1 MLYAK
6 NSIQEMKKEDIV
18 NKLSSNPLYEQVFNR
33 IKDSVRSGEYKKGDL
48 IPSEKELM
56 ELMGV
61 SRVTVRQALK
71 MLSDSGI
78 IETRK
83 GKGSIVAVDWKSI
96 LDPGELRDQAETY
109 WHLFEQSTLAR
120 RVIEPSIAKQAA
132 IMATEQDI
140 RQLEYAFEHDSEIDE
155 QAEPSIRIR
164 KGTGLQ
170 SFHGCLWEILRNPL
184 MKQIWEATVP
194 PSNAITALPLI
205 VPVRQE
211 SYKAEMRKQHG
222 NILKAVKDHDPE
234 YAFFYM
240 LQHCDWIYET
250 YQHYFEEFCR

>member
-1 MLYAK
+1 MLYAE

-83 GKGSIVAVDWKSI
+83 GKGVQAVRFRNKVTGWKDGHFTTVYDDGICLNS
-96 LDPGELRDQAETY
+96 LHWPDVLSS
-109 WHLFEQSTLAR
+109 LL
-120 RVIEPSIAKQAA
+120 
-132 IMATEQDI
+132 
-140 RQLEYAFEHDSEIDE
+140 
-155 QAEPSIRIR
+155 
-164 KGTGLQ
+164 LQ
-170 SFHGCLWEILRNPL
+170 SRRPSWQQSRISVSWNMHSSMILRLQSRQSRLSGSGREP
-184 MKQIWEATVP
+184 VFS
-194 PSNAITALPLI
+194 PSTA
-205 VPVRQE
+205 VWGK
-211 SYKAEMRKQHG
+211 S
-222 NILKAVKDHDPE
+222 
-234 YAFFYM
+234 
-240 LQHCDWIYET
+240 
-250 YQHYFEEFCR
+250 

>member
-1 MLYAK
+1 MLYAE

-164 KGTGLQ
+164 KGTGL
-170 SFHGCLWEILRNPL
+170 
-184 MKQIWEATVP
+184 P

-211 SYKAEMRKQHG
+211 SYKAEIRKQHG
-222 NILKAVKDHDPE
+222 NILKAVKDHDPD

-240 LQHCDWIYET
+240 LQHCDWIYAT

>member
-1 MLYAK
+1 MLYAE

-132 IMATEQDI
+132 IMATEQ
-140 RQLEYAFEHDSEIDE
+140 
-155 QAEPSIRIR
+155 AEPSIRIR

-170 SFHGCLWEILRNPL
+170 SFHGCLWEILKNPL

-211 SYKAEMRKQHG
+211 SYKAEIRKQHG
-222 NILKAVKDHDPE
+222 NMLKAVKDHDPD

-240 LQHCDWIYET
+240 LQHCDWIYAT

>member
-1 MLYAK
+1 
-6 NSIQEMKKEDIV
+6 
-18 NKLSSNPLYEQVFNR
+18 
-33 IKDSVRSGEYKKGDL
+33 
-48 IPSEKELM
+48 M

-155 QAEPSIRIR
+155 QVEPSIRIR

-170 SFHGCLWEILRNPL
+170 SFHGCLWEILR
-184 MKQIWEATVP
+184 KSA
-194 PSNAITALPLI
+194 
-205 VPVRQE
+205 
-211 SYKAEMRKQHG
+211 
-222 NILKAVKDHDPE
+222 
-234 YAFFYM
+234 
-240 LQHCDWIYET
+240 YET
-250 YQHYFEEFCR
+250 DLGSNGAAVQRDHGASADCSGTAGILQGRNAKAAWKYSEGSQRP

>member
-78 IETRK
+78 IPGSGVGNHRAALNRETL
-83 GKGSIVAVDWKSI
+83 GVPVIAVGVPTVVD
-96 LDPGELRDQAETY
+96 AA
-109 WHLFEQSTLAR
+109 TLAADR
-120 RVIEPSIAKQAA
+120 
-132 IMATEQDI
+132 
-140 RQLEYAFEHDSEIDE
+140 AFY
-155 QAEPSIRIR
+155 R
-164 KGTGLQ
+164 KAGG
-170 SFHGCLWEILRNPL
+170 H
-184 MKQIWEATVP
+184 
-194 PSNAITALPLI
+194 
-205 VPVRQE
+205 
-211 SYKAEMRKQHG
+211 HG
-222 NILKAVKDHDPE
+222 NRAGYPSAGICIRA
-234 YAFFYM
+234 
-240 LQHCDWIYET
+240 
-250 YQHYFEEFCR
+250 

>member
-1 MLYAK
+1 M
-6 NSIQEMKKEDIV
+6 

-96 LDPGELRDQAETY
+96 LDPGELRARPDKKDQKAGKS
-109 WHLFEQSTLAR
+109 L
-120 RVIEPSIAKQAA
+120 
-132 IMATEQDI
+132 
-140 RQLEYAFEHDSEIDE
+140 
-155 QAEPSIRIR
+155 
-164 KGTGLQ
+164 
-170 SFHGCLWEILRNPL
+170 
-184 MKQIWEATVP
+184 TVH
-194 PSNAITALPLI
+194 
-205 VPVRQE
+205 RE
-211 SYKAEMRKQHG
+211 S
-222 NILKAVKDHDPE
+222 VK
-234 YAFFYM
+234 
-240 LQHCDWIYET
+240 I
-250 YQHYFEEFCR
+250 

>member
-1 MLYAK
+1 MLYAE

-140 RQLEYAFEHDSEIDE
+140 RQLEYAFEHDSETTE

-164 KGTGLQ
+164 KGTGLPRL
-170 SFHGCLWEILRNPL
+170 SVGNPE
-184 MKQIWEATVP
+184 KSA
-194 PSNAITALPLI
+194 
-205 VPVRQE
+205 
-211 SYKAEMRKQHG
+211 
-222 NILKAVKDHDPE
+222 
-234 YAFFYM
+234 
-240 LQHCDWIYET
+240 YET
-250 YQHYFEEFCR
+250 DLGSNGAAVQRDHGASADCSGTAGILQGRNTKAAWKYSEGSQRP

>member
-1 MLYAK
+1 MLYAE
-6 NSIQEMKKEDIV
+6 NSIQEMKKENIV

-96 LDPGELRDQAETY
+96 LDPGELRARPDKKDQKAGKS
-109 WHLFEQSTLAR
+109 L
-120 RVIEPSIAKQAA
+120 
-132 IMATEQDI
+132 
-140 RQLEYAFEHDSEIDE
+140 
-155 QAEPSIRIR
+155 
-164 KGTGLQ
+164 
-170 SFHGCLWEILRNPL
+170 
-184 MKQIWEATVP
+184 TVH
-194 PSNAITALPLI
+194 
-205 VPVRQE
+205 RE
-211 SYKAEMRKQHG
+211 S
-222 NILKAVKDHDPE
+222 VK
-234 YAFFYM
+234 
-240 LQHCDWIYET
+240 I
-250 YQHYFEEFCR
+250 

>member
-1 MLYAK
+1 MLYAE

-140 RQLEYAFEHDSEIDE
+140 RQLEYAFEHDSEIDR
-155 QAEPSIRIR
+155 AGR
-164 KGTGLQ
+164 
-170 SFHGCLWEILRNPL
+170 
-184 MKQIWEATVP
+184 
-194 PSNAITALPLI
+194 AIYP
-205 VPVRQE
+205 
-211 SYKAEMRKQHG
+211 
-222 NILKAVKDHDPE
+222 DPE
-234 YAFFYM
+234 GNRSSVLPRLSVGNSEKSAHEADLGSNGAAVQRDHGASADRSGAAGI
-240 LQHCDWIYET
+240 LQGRNAKAAWKYSEGS
-250 YQHYFEEFCR
+250 QRP

>member
-83 GKGSIVAVDWKSI
+83 GKGSN
-96 LDPGELRDQAETY
+96 L
-109 WHLFEQSTLAR
+109 LAF
-120 RVIEPSIAKQAA
+120 V
-132 IMATEQDI
+132 
-140 RQLEYAFEHDSEIDE
+140 
-155 QAEPSIRIR
+155 
-164 KGTGLQ
+164 
-170 SFHGCLWEILRNPL
+170 
-184 MKQIWEATVP
+184 
-194 PSNAITALPLI
+194 
-205 VPVRQE
+205 
-211 SYKAEMRKQHG
+211 
-222 NILKAVKDHDPE
+222 
-234 YAFFYM
+234 
-240 LQHCDWIYET
+240 
-250 YQHYFEEFCR
+250 

>member
-1 MLYAK
+1 MLYAE

-140 RQLEYAFEHDSEIDE
+140 RQLEYAFEHDSETAE
-155 QAEPSIRIR
+155 QAEPSIRIQ

-211 SYKAEMRKQHG
+211 SYKAEIISPRVTFLAKRSC
-222 NILKAVKDHDPE
+222 L
-234 YAFFYM
+234 
-240 LQHCDWIYET
+240 LL
-250 YQHYFEEFCR
+250 